1 MKLQLALDD
10 ITLTAALALVEDVR
24 EYIDIIE
31 VGTPFLYEEGLAA
44 VRQLRLRFPDKEI
57 LADMKIMDAGEYE
70 TRQAL
75 MAGADYVT
83 VLGVTDILTVKG
95 CLAVANAFGKTIVV
109 DMICEPD
116 LASRIKQLEAVGVR
130 ALAVHTGVDQQ
141 AAGIITKARHHI
153 GPPGGVS
160 ALTTRHQNAR
170 RAPLVTG
177 PEHGLVGQHHVT
189 IGGTAH
195 QPEIARLEKAAS
207 LARGQALQRCQLNV
221 ASRGI
226 ELLSGE
232 RANDLFRCASSDR
245 WTHERL
251 LSQQTNGQNQGS
263 AGRCCHTSNGAQLS
277 TSPVGASAAGAL
289 GLVVHVVGLAA
300 SALRMLAS
308 SVTGNPVSVEMA
320 W

>member
-44 VRQLRLRFPDKEI
+44 VRQLRRRFPDKEI

-75 MAGADYVT
+75 NAGADYVT

-116 LASRIKQLEAVGVR
+116 LASRIRQLESVGVR

-141 AAGIITKARHHI
+141 AARRTPLDDLRVMKSASRSSKIFVAGGITAATLPDYARLGADVVI
-153 GPPGGVS
+153 VGGGICHAEDPV
-160 ALTTRHQNAR
+160 AAAR
-170 RAPLVTG
+170 AM
-177 PEHGLVGQHHVT
+177 HGL
-189 IGGTAH
+189 
-195 QPEIARLEKAAS
+195 
-207 LARGQALQRCQLNV
+207 
-221 ASRGI
+221 
-226 ELLSGE
+226 LLK
-232 RANDLFRCASSDR
+232 
-245 WTHERL
+245 
-251 LSQQTNGQNQGS
+251 
-263 AGRCCHTSNGAQLS
+263 
-277 TSPVGASAAGAL
+277 
-289 GLVVHVVGLAA
+289 
-300 SALRMLAS
+300 
-308 SVTGNPVSVEMA
+308 
-320 W
+320 